1 MSTFEPK
8 IIAFLCNWC
17 SYVAADAAGVS
28 RFTQQANVRVIRVFC
43 SGMVDPSYV
52 IKAFASGADGVLMA
66 GCFPGDCH
74 YISGNI
80 KAMRRAPLLS
90 KLLTELGVEKKR
102 FRLEWIAASDSVP
115 YARVINE
122 MCDTIRQL
130 GPYAPQSLMTPQNSG
145 ENDDETLDS
154 RVEGIAS

>member
-8 IIAFLCNWC
+8 IIGFLCNWC

-28 RFTQQANVRVIRVFC
+28 RYTQQTNVRVIRVFC

-52 IKAFASGADGVLMA
+52 IKAFAEGADGVLVT

-80 KAMRRAPLLS
+80 KAMRRAPLLA
-90 KLLTELGVEKKR
+90 KLLDELGVEKER
-102 FRLEWIAASDSVP
+102 FRLEWIAASDSVL
-115 YARVINE
+115 YAKVMNE
-122 MCDTIRQL
+122 MCDTIRRL
-130 GPYAPQSLMTPQNSG
+130 GPFKLERKAG
-145 ENDDETLDS
+145 
-154 RVEGIAS
+154 